1 MAYPRNARNTPK
13 NRSKLSLPDS
23 LRVFNRSKS
32 SLAHAE
38 YRDGLFDYEDRYH
51 DHAGLYRWIN
61 DLNTPFVPSPP
72 RHPPRELPPLDE
84 GQVRRL
90 LSGDPEPRS
99 SVFVRAGRKISK
111 LSKNVLKGRNQPRA
125 VAHAEYLARN
135 HHHRVARRPSPLPLR
150 EWKAYGYYA
159 RPCVNG
165 VWVDNTTTGKP
176 PPPSNADLAAIFDS
190 LVEQG
195 VDHPERWIA
204 GLRHPSL
211 PPRPPGWDTP
221 DLTKPQPFPFELS
234 VNPLFY
240 SHPACI
246 RWNMTYPP
254 PAISY
259 TEVPDI
265 TYASGVTALRHLPLN
280 PSDLAQP
287 ATHPRIPYMQVTV
300 VAQHSPIF
308 PWPFWVKNKHG
319 ITVGDV
325 VGQIYANFREFVGK
339 GEFDRWEPWRKH
351 ESCTACLLRY
361 CEAKNWYMAEEE
373 DNQLMRIDY
382 LCGHIMFDGM
392 KPHPNGE
399 GWVISVRPRT
409 VAEIHAD
416 TTYYNQ
422 RLPPGLSISPMGQF
436 TAEIAARGDLPPA

>member
-1 MAYPRNARNTPK
+1 MAFCFYN
-13 NRSKLSLPDS
+13 LSSIVNS
-23 LRVFNRSKS
+23 LIYFDQ
-32 SLAHAE
+32 LALLSTAHLLLVIL
-38 YRDGLFDYEDRYH
+38 G
-51 DHAGLYRWIN
+51 II
-61 DLNTPFVPSPP
+61 V
-72 RHPPRELPPLDE
+72 
-84 GQVRRL
+84 L
-90 LSGDPEPRS
+90 LSG
-99 SVFVRAGRKISK
+99 VVA
-111 LSKNVLKGRNQPRA
+111 LS
-125 VAHAEYLARN
+125 
-135 HHHRVARRPSPLPLR
+135 LR
-150 EWKAYGYYA
+150 EHGIEFGTWREGGEAL
-159 RPCVNG
+159 
-165 VWVDNTTTGKP
+165 D
-176 PPPSNADLAAIFDS
+176 AAIVDVDAEDGIPEADVRLTTAASPGTHRDS
-190 LVEQG
+190 RTVHFAFPTVHTTQPSEDAAASTSEPSRPRRTSSEPEHPHNLGAHGRTPSAPHLTLTRRQSGLG
-195 VDHPERWIA
+195 V
-204 GLRHPSL
+204 
-211 PPRPPGWDTP
+211 
-221 DLTKPQPFPFELS
+221 
-234 VNPLFY
+234 
-240 SHPACI
+240 
-246 RWNMTYPP
+246 
-254 PAISY
+254 
-259 TEVPDI
+259 
-265 TYASGVTALRHLPLN
+265 
-280 PSDLAQP
+280 SDLAQP

-422 RLPPGLSISPMGQF
+422 RLPPGLSVSPMGQF